1 MVEMGYQNPSC
12 FSQAPRIND
21 SLKSL
26 SFVSFLS
33 IIHGSIHLII
43 IIPIKLLLQYGQ
55 HWNHNGSSD
64 HGQRARNRSCSS
76 GIRSRCWGRR
86 RQLFGGSHGK
96 EKGCNESNEEEV
108 DGEWLRCH
116 DLKKCREKE
125 NMKET
130 SVEGVMR
137 FLFLFVDEKEKRVWY
152 YLYVQMMVIEA
163 KIRLL
168 LFSHIQIFPL
178 DTLIFCAVKSM
189 FQLF

>member
-1 MVEMGYQNPSC
+1 
-12 FSQAPRIND
+12 
-21 SLKSL
+21 
-26 SFVSFLS
+26 
-33 IIHGSIHLII
+33 
-43 IIPIKLLLQYGQ
+43 
-55 HWNHNGSSD
+55 
-64 HGQRARNRSCSS
+64 
-76 GIRSRCWGRR
+76 
-86 RQLFGGSHGK
+86 
-96 EKGCNESNEEEV
+96 
-108 DGEWLRCH
+108 
-116 DLKKCREKE
+116 
-125 NMKET
+125 MKET